1 MSHDQPSARNSPD
14 PDAIVTARDFGRE
27 LTLAKESA
35 ELTVRELA
43 DKASVPTSTVQGY
56 LSGEHLPQPTYPE
69 PFKRILAVCG
79 EGSEATVRK
88 WLDALTRARR
98 APGRRPSTA
107 RNPYR
112 GLISFEQE
120 DAAWFHGREHITSE
134 IVSRIARRAATG
146 GGPLVVTGPSGA
158 GKSSLLR
165 AGVLPALRERGYDGI
180 LLTPGSHPLD
190 ELDAAVAAGSETSA
204 TSATSETVRVL
215 VVDQFEAVFAR
226 EISDEDRHSFI
237 NALCRPR
244 TAGTHDRA
252 AAVVVL
258 GIRVDF
264 YPQALRHPL
273 LAAAVHTDQA
283 VVEPMTAL
291 ELRRVITEPARQA
304 KLDVEPGL
312 VDLVLHDLAPRTSGF
327 TSGGIHDAGALPL
340 LSHALAAAWERHRAG
355 KLTIADYLA
364 VGGITGSIAQ
374 TADAVFAALTEQQQ
388 QAARR
393 LFLRLVRTEDDSADT
408 RRRVPLSRVSAG
420 DDDAEAQTDREVLDR
435 FIAARLIT
443 TGDDTVEIT
452 HEALLTAWPQLVD
465 WLDGDRD
472 WRRRH
477 HRLKRSAEQWYE
489 ANEDPDLLIR
499 GGTLQIAR
507 EWVGDRDHRGDV
519 GVLDRKF
526 VEASIRHQVQEEV
539 RERRRVRRRYR
550 FAALLAVLAVIAG
563 SIGVFARQQ
572 QVTREREQTQAL
584 SRQVASEADVLR
596 DHKVSV
602 SMQLALAAY
611 RISPTPEALSS
622 LLNSTGVTP
631 QTRLRPSSGADA
643 ETIAVSGDLLAMGTD
658 TGQVQLWSLTD
669 KGATTPLGAPLTG
682 SETAILAVAF
692 DCGGGLL
699 AAAGK
704 DGNVHLWNTRNPAR
718 PVALGTVAGTG
729 ASIDA
734 VALSSDGQRLAAGN
748 GDGRALLWNIRD
760 PSHPL
765 PAPELIGPTLSVT
778 SVAFSPD
785 GHILAAGSDDDTVH
799 LWQVADTA
807 HPVALSSVNTPN
819 SRVFAVAVSP
829 DGRTLAAGTAAD
841 HDVHLWGIADP
852 THPVPA
858 SLPLTG
864 PASWVNSVAFSPD
877 GRTLAAGSSDG
888 LLWMFDLDT
897 GQPLRKLPH
906 PGPITTVGYRDD
918 GTVVSS
924 TVDDGAVYWWRLPG
938 PVIVGAKDSIFN
950 VGFDDAGD
958 KVGLNPGATD
968 NTLTMWNVTDIHH
981 PAEMGPP
988 ITGNPGPGRF
998 AGSGALSA
1006 DGRLF
1011 VAGDVDGTV
1020 RLFDVSD
1027 PEHPASYGPPFT
1039 AAKALIESVP
1049 ISPKGD
1055 LLAAGSD
1062 DGTVHL
1068 IGISDPRHP
1077 RTLAT
1082 VSAPT
1087 GGNVYQAVF
1096 SPDEQLMAAYSDNHN
1111 AYLYDISQPTR
1122 PVVLATLSG
1131 FTSAAYSAA
1140 FSANGHLVAVGS
1152 AQGTARVWD
1161 IADPKHPVS
1170 VGQQLA
1176 GPIGYI
1182 YALSFAPNKDV
1193 LAMSGSSA
1201 SAICL
1206 WDLTDP
1212 HHAVHLATLD
1222 GPASGAFAVTF
1233 SPNGEVLAAGGVD
1246 HTAQLWDTSPGTA
1259 TTWICAVVGE
1269 PITKAEWDQ
1278 YVPGRPYA
1286 PPCG

>member
-1 MSHDQPSARNSPD
+1 MSHDQPSPRTSPD
-14 PDAIVTARDFGRE
+14 PDVIVTARDFGRE
-27 LTLAKESA
+27 LTLARESTG
-35 ELTVRELA
+35 LTVRELA

-98 APGRRPSTA
+98 APGRRPSTT

-120 DAAWFHGREHITSE
+120 DAAWFHGREDITGE
-134 IVSRIARRAATG
+134 IVSRIEQRAETG

-165 AGVLPALRERGYDGI
+165 AGVLPALRERGYEGI
-180 LLTPGSHPLD
+180 LLTPGAHPLD
-190 ELDAAVAAGSETSA
+190 ELDAVAAGSGTSG
-204 TSATSETVRVL
+204 TSSTVRVL

-226 EISDEDRHSFI
+226 EISGEDRHSFI

-244 TAGTHDRA
+244 AAGTRERTG
-252 AAVVVL
+252 AVVVL

-283 VVEPMTAL
+283 VVEPMTAI

-312 VDLVLHDLAPRTSGF
+312 VDLVLRDLAPRTSGF

-340 LSHALAAAWERHRAG
+340 LSHALAAAWERHRGG

-374 TADAVFAALTEQQQ
+374 TADTVFAALTERQQ

-408 RRRVPLSRVSAG
+408 RRRVPLSQVAAG
-420 DDDAEAQTDREVLDR
+420 DDDAEAQDDQEVLDR

-489 ANEDPDLLIR
+489 ADEDPDLLVR

-507 EWVGDRDHRGDV
+507 EWAEDRDHRGDL

-539 RERRRVRRRYR
+539 REQRRVGRRYR
-550 FAALLAVLAVIAG
+550 FLALLAVVTVIAG
-563 SIGVFARQQ
+563 SLAVFARQQ
-572 QVTREREQTQAL
+572 QLTGEREQAQA
-584 SRQVASEADVLR
+584 SSQQVASQADALR

-611 RISPTPEALSS
+611 RISPTREALSS

-631 QTRLRPSSGADA
+631 ETRLRPSSGADA
-643 ETIAVSGDLLAMGTD
+643 ETIAVSGNLLAMGTD

-669 KGATTPLGAPLTG
+669 KGGITPLGAPFTG
-682 SETAILAVAF
+682 STDAILALAF
-692 DCGGGLL
+692 DGGAGLL

-704 DGNVHLWNTRNPAR
+704 DGNVHLWNTRNPAQ
-718 PVALGTVAGTG
+718 PLALGTIAGTG

-734 VALSSDGQRLAAGN
+734 VALSPDGQRLAAGN
-748 GDGRALLWNIRD
+748 GDGRALLWNISD

-778 SVAFSPD
+778 SVAFAPD
-785 GHILAAGSDDDTVH
+785 GRILAAGSDDDTVH

-807 HPVALSSVNTPN
+807 HPVALSSLNTPN
-819 SRVFAVAVSP
+819 SRVFAVAISP
-829 DGRTLAAGTAAD
+829 NGRTLAAGTAAD
-841 HDVHLWGIADP
+841 HDVHLWDITDP
-852 THPVPA
+852 SHPVPA
-858 SLPLTG
+858 VQSLTG

-888 LLWMFDLDT
+888 LLWMFDLGT
-897 GQPLRKLPH
+897 GQPIRKLPH
-906 PGPITTVGYRDD
+906 SGPITTVDYRDD
-918 GTVVSS
+918 GTVVSA
-924 TVDDGAVYWWRLPG
+924 TVDDGTVHWWRLPG
-938 PVIVGAKDSIFN
+938 PIIVGAKDSIFN

-958 KVGLNPGATD
+958 EIGLNPGAGD
-968 NTLTMWNVTDIHH
+968 NTLTMWNITDIHH
-981 PAEMGPP
+981 PAELGPP
-988 ITGNPGPGRF
+988 IPGAPGPGRF
-998 AGSGALSA
+998 SGSGALSP

-1011 VAGDVDGTV
+1011 AAGDVDGTV
-1020 RLFDVSD
+1020 QLFDVSD
-1027 PEHPASYGPPFT
+1027 PKHPATLGAPFP

-1062 DGTVHL
+1062 DGTVR
-1068 IGISDPRHP
+1068 IIDISDPRNP

-1087 GGNVYQAVF
+1087 GGNIYQAVF
-1096 SPDEQLMAAYSDNHN
+1096 SPDEHLMAAYSDNHN
-1111 AYLYDISQPTR
+1111 AYLYDISQPTN
-1122 PVVLATLSG
+1122 PVVVATLSG

-1140 FSANGHLVAVGS
+1140 FNANGHLLAVGS
-1152 AQGTARVWD
+1152 AVGTVRVWD
-1161 IADPKHPVS
+1161 ITDPKHPAA

-1182 YALSFAPNKDV
+1182 YALSFAPTKDI
-1193 LAMSGSSA
+1193 LAMAGSSA
-1201 SAICL
+1201 SPIWL

-1246 HTAQLWDTSPGTA
+1246 HTAQLWDTSPSTA
-1259 TTWICAVVGE
+1259 ATWICSVVGE
-1269 PITKAEWDQ
+1269 PITRAEWDQ